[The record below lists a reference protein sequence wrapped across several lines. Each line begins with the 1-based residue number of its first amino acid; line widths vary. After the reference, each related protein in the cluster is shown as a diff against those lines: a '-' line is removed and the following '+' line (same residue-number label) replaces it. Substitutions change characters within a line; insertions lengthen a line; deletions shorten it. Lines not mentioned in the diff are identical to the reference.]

1 MRHKT
6 RLRTSPRFETAYR
19 VELYRET
26 LRLVRPSYIYN
37 LHKTRL
43 HSNKKRITHANFR
56 EGVHSHIIELPNFF
70 VIYSTCPTTSSSIIW
85 VAWKA
90 SSFII
95 AFYYHTN
102 SFTCF

>member
-6 RLRTSPRFETAYR
+6 RLRTSPQFKTVYR

-26 LRLVRPSYIYN
+26 LRLIRSYVYN

-43 HSNKKRITHANFR
+43 RHSNKKRIAHANFR

-70 VIYSTCPTTSSSIIW
+70 AICSTCPTTS
-85 VAWKA
+85 
-90 SSFII
+90 FI
-95 AFYYHTN
+95 
-102 SFTCF
+102 